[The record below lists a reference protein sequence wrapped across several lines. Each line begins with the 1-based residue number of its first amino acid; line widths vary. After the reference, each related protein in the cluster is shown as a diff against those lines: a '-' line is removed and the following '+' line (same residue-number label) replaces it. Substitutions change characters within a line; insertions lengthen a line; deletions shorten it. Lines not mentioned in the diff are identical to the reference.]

1 MLFYIYILVEM
12 YGYFK
17 WEYMLYFMG
26 KGIGYEKMESD
37 VDCLLCCLMKL
48 GCNDVIILDK
58 FYCFLY

>member
-1 MLFYIYILVEM
+1 M

-17 WEYMLYFMG
+17 WEDMLYFMG